1 MSHIVKLILKI
12 LLNRM
17 KTKIRQEISQEQN
30 AYMEGKG
37 TRNAIFVLRMLA
49 ERSLEVQKDIYL
61 RFIDYSKA
69 FDKVRYEEL
78 FRILEAL
85 DIYWKDLQ
93 LSRNLYWEQTAA
105 IQIEGEMSTWTS
117 IKRGVRQGCV
127 LSPDLFN
134 LYSEVILREVK
145 DIPGVKIGGV
155 NINNLRYADDTAL
168 LAENEA
174 GLQNILNKVVTES
187 EKKGLQINIKK
198 TECMVIS
205 KKSTPPKCSLV
216 DY

>member
-1 MSHIVKLILKI
+1 
-12 LLNRM
+12 M

-49 ERSLEVQKDIYL
+49 ERSLEVQKDLYL
-61 RFIDYSKA
+61 CFIDYSKA
-69 FDKVRYEEL
+69 FDKVRHEEL
-78 FRILEAL
+78 FRMLEAL
-85 DIYWKDLQ
+85 DIDGKDLQ
-93 LSRNLYWEQTAA
+93 LLRNLYWEQTAA
-105 IQIEGEMSTWTS
+105 IQIEEMSTWTS

-134 LYSEVILREVK
+134 LYSEVILREIK

-155 NINNLRYADDTAL
+155 NINSLRYADDTVL

-187 EKKGLQINIKK
+187 EKKG
-198 TECMVIS
+198 S
-205 KKSTPPKCSLV
+205 S
-216 DY
+216 D